1 MSLDNNYKDNK
12 KIVKIVI
19 TGGPCAGK
27 TTAMSWITNTFTKQ
41 GYAVLFIPETATS
54 LSSSGVAPWTCET
67 PLEYQRTQVFMQK
80 TKERAYEY
88 AAHHIN
94 KDKVLIVCDRG
105 ILDNKAYMEKSEFDL
120 IMKEIGSNEVTERDS
135 YDAVFH
141 LVTAADG
148 AEEAYTLSNNG
159 ARTETIEQ
167 ARAVD
172 KRLMN
177 AWTGHPHFRI
187 IDNSTDFHEKMNK
200 LIKEITSVLGEPIP
214 YEIERKF
221 LIKYPDIEL
230 LESLPNCQKV
240 DIVQTYLN
248 SVSGKERRVRA
259 RGQNGHYIYYLT
271 EKEPVSTGKR
281 AEIERRL
288 TQEEYVKYTME
299 ADPNLHTIRKTRY
312 CLSYNSVYFE
322 IDVFPSWNNQAFV
335 EVELHDE
342 NEIINFP
349 DFIEVIR
356 EVTDD
361 PKYYNHE
368 LAKAMPEEE
377 VQKVKK
383 LI

>member
-1 MSLDNNYKDNK
+1 MALDNNYNDNK

-41 GYAVLFIPETATS
+41 GYAVLFIPETATG
-54 LSSSGVAPWTCET
+54 LITSGVAPWTCDNA
-67 PLEYQRTQVFMQK
+67 LNYQRTQVYMQK
-80 TKERAYEY
+80 CKEQAYDY
-88 AAHHIN
+88 AAHHN
-94 KDKVLIVCDRG
+94 KADKILIVCDRG
-105 ILDNKAYMEKSEFDL
+105 ILDNKAYMTKEEFD
-120 IMKEIGSNEVTERDS
+120 IVMNEIGSNEVAERDS

-159 ARTETIEQ
+159 ARTETIEE

-172 KRLMN
+172 RRIMN

-221 LIKYPDIEL
+221 LIKYPDIEY
-230 LESLPNCQKV
+230 LESLPNCQKI

-271 EKEPVSTGKR
+271 EKEKVSNRKR

-288 TQEEYVKYTME
+288 TQEEYVKYSME

-322 IDVFPSWNNQAFV
+322 IDVFPNWHNQAFV

-361 PKYYNHE
+361 SMYSNHE

-377 VQKVKK
+377 IGKVKIK
-383 LI
+383 R

>member
-1 MSLDNNYKDNK
+1 MVLNNDYKDDK
-12 KIVKIVI
+12 TITKIVV

-41 GYAVLFIPETATS
+41 GYAVLVIPETATG
-54 LSSSGVAPWTCET
+54 LITSGVAPWTCENDV
-67 PLEYQRTQVFMQK
+67 EYQRVQMFLQK
-80 TKERAYEY
+80 AKEQAYEY
-88 AAHHIN
+88 AAHHN
-94 KDKVLIVCDRG
+94 KEKKILIICDRG
-105 ILDNKAYMEKSEFDL
+105 IPDNSAYMK
-120 IMKEIGSNEVTERDS
+120 KEDYEMILKEMGTNAVTERDS

-148 AEEAYTLSNNG
+148 AEKEYTLSNNG

-172 KRLMN
+172 KRLMY

-187 IDNSTDFHEKMNK
+187 IDNSTGFHEKMNR
-200 LIKEITSVLGEPIP
+200 LIKEITSVLGEPLP

-221 LIKYPDIEL
+221 LIEYPDINY

-240 DIVQTYLN
+240 DIVQTYLL
-248 SVSGKERRVRA
+248 SASGKERRVRA

-281 AEIERRL
+281 IEIERRL
-288 TQEEYVKYTME
+288 TQEEYIKYSME

-322 IDVFPSWNNQAFV
+322 IDVYPNWNKQAFV

-342 NEIINFP
+342 NENINFP
-349 DFIEVIR
+349 DFINVVR
-356 EVTDD
+356 EVTDEST
-361 PKYYNHE
+361 YSNHE
-368 LAKAMPEEE
+368 LAKVMPEEE
-377 VQKVKK
+377 VGKVFLKR
-383 LI
+383 

>member
-1 MSLDNNYKDNK
+1 MALDNNYNDDK

-41 GYAVLFIPETATS
+41 GYAVLFIPETATG
-54 LSSSGVAPWTCET
+54 LITSGVAPWTCDSA
-67 PLEYQRTQVFMQK
+67 LDYQRVQVYLQK
-80 TKERAYEY
+80 CKEQAYDY
-88 AAHHIN
+88 AAHHN
-94 KDKVLIVCDRG
+94 KADKVLIVCDRG
-105 ILDNKAYMEKSEFDL
+105 ILDNKAYMTKEEFDI
-120 IMKEIGSNEVTERDS
+120 IMKEIGSNEVIERDS

-159 ARTETIEQ
+159 ARTETIEE
-167 ARAVD
+167 AREVD

-187 IDNSTDFHEKMNK
+187 IDNSTDFHLKMNK

-221 LIKYPDIEL
+221 LIKYPDIEY
-230 LESLPNCQKV
+230 LESLPNCQKI

-281 AEIERRL
+281 VEIERRL
-288 TQEEYVKYTME
+288 TQEEFVKYSME
-299 ADPNLHTIRKTRY
+299 ADPNLHPIRKTRY

-322 IDVFPSWNNQAFV
+322 IDVFPNWKNQAFV

-349 DFIEVIR
+349 EFIEVIR

-361 PKYYNHE
+361 ATYSNHE
-368 LAKAMPEEE
+368 LAKNMPDEEIG
-377 VQKVKK
+377 KIKIK
-383 LI
+383 R

>member
-1 MSLDNNYKDNK
+1 MVLNNDYKDDK
-12 KIVKIVI
+12 TITKIVV

-54 LSSSGVAPWTCET
+54 LISSGVAPWTLENG
-67 PLEYQRTQVFMQK
+67 LEYQRVQIACQK
-80 TKERAYEY
+80 AKEQAYEY
-88 AAHHIN
+88 AAHHS
-94 KDKVLIVCDRG
+94 KADKILIVCDRG
-105 ILDNKAYMEKSEFDL
+105 MLDNKAYMTKEEFNTVL
-120 IMKEIGSNEVTERDS
+120 KEIGSNEVLERDS

-141 LVTAADG
+141 LVTAANG

-167 ARAVD
+167 AREVD
-172 KRLMN
+172 KRLIN

-187 IDNSTDFHEKMNK
+187 IDNSTDFHLKMNK

-221 LIKYPDIEL
+221 LIKYPDLEL
-230 LESLPNCQKV
+230 LESLPNCQKI

-248 SVSGKERRVRA
+248 SVSGKERRIRA

-281 AEIERRL
+281 VEIERKL
-288 TQEEYVKYTME
+288 TQEEFVKYSME
-299 ADPNLHTIRKTRY
+299 ADPNLHPIRKTRY
-312 CLSYNSVYFE
+312 CLSYNSNYFE

>member
-1 MSLDNNYKDNK
+1 MSLDSNYKDEK

-54 LSSSGVAPWTCET
+54 LISSGVAPWTLENG
-67 PLEYQRTQVFMQK
+67 LEYQRVQIACQK
-80 TKERAYEY
+80 AKEQAYEY
-88 AAHHIN
+88 AAHHS
-94 KDKVLIVCDRG
+94 KADKILIVCDRG
-105 ILDNKAYMEKSEFDL
+105 MLDNKAYMTKEEFNTVL
-120 IMKEIGSNEVTERDS
+120 KEIGSNEVLERDS

-141 LVTAADG
+141 LVTAANG

-167 ARAVD
+167 AREVD
-172 KRLMN
+172 KRLIN

-187 IDNSTDFHEKMNK
+187 IDNSTDFHLKMNK

-221 LIKYPDIEL
+221 LIKYPDLEL
-230 LESLPNCQKV
+230 LESLPNCQKI

-248 SVSGKERRVRA
+248 SVSGKERRIRA

-281 AEIERRL
+281 VEIERKL
-288 TQEEYVKYTME
+288 TQEEFVKYSME
-299 ADPNLHTIRKTRY
+299 ADPNLHPIRKTRY
-312 CLSYNSVYFE
+312 CLSYNSNYFE